1 MKATSHDSWL
11 KMKLL
16 SQLVQHSHSDGHLA
30 FLELLES
37 MMKTDPRKRPGAQ
50 ECLKH
55 RFF

>member
-30 FLELLES
+30 FLELLET